1 MFPIIRRFALIVAVA
16 FAASSAFADSA
27 ADEAWNKVEEAMNN
41 LENATATVR
50 SLEEREAF
58 LKSKIDPPDTAI
70 KEFLAVAPNDP
81 RRWQAKLFQAQNI
94 NLRGI
99 GLPLAHRPNMKAHD
113 LLDEI
118 AAAPD
123 APVAVKGEAS
133 ATKLRSVYDCM
144 PEADWQKLAE
154 QHLQAY
160 PETSETKFIRGLI
173 AWWKLRSEP
182 LDLKFTAMDGAE
194 VDLAKMRGKV
204 VLIHFWTTGCG
215 PCEDVVEA
223 YEDLHPKGFEVI
235 GISLDWDKAKLE
247 TFIKEKGMAWPQYF
261 DGKNTKNKFYSY
273 FSDRLNP
280 CHFSGLPIKWLV
292 DKKGMLVE
300 TDADRCSGEFHL
312 KAKVEKLLAE

>member
-16 FAASSAFADSA
+16 FAASSAFADPA
-27 ADEAWNKVEEAMNN
+27 ADEAWKKVEEAMNN
-41 LENATATVR
+41 LDATFTVR

-58 LKSKIDPPDTAI
+58 LKSKIDPRDTAI

-81 RRWQAKLFQAQNI
+81 RRWQAKLFQAENI
-94 NLRGI
+94 HLRGI

-113 LLDEI
+113 LFDEI

-133 ATKLRSVYDCM
+133 ATKLRSVYYCM

-160 PETSETKFIRGLI
+160 PETSQNKFIRGLI
-173 AWWKLRSEP
+173 AWCKLRSEP

-204 VLIHFWTTGCG
+204 VLIHFWISGCEA
-215 PCEDVVEA
+215 CEDVVEA

-280 CHFSGLPIKWLV
+280 CHFSGLPIKLLV
-292 DKKGMLVE
+292 DKKGMLVSTNARE
-300 TDADRCSGEFHL
+300 NLEDE
-312 KAKVEKLLAE
+312 VEKLLAE